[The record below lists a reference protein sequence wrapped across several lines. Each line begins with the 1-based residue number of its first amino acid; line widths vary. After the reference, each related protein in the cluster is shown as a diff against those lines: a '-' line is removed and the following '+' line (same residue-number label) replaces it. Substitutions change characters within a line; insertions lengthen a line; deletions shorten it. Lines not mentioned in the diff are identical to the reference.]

1 MLTGVI
7 LAGGQSRRMGN
18 INKALLPFSDET
30 LVQRQIQIMQVLC
43 AEIILVANDPRAF
56 LPHLG
61 NTCRIISDYIPGK
74 GPLSGMHAAFTL
86 STYTDI
92 WVVGCDMPFISSRAA
107 EFMKKQRENM
117 ECDAVVPCIQ
127 GAIHPL
133 HGIYRKS
140 CVDHI
145 SSLLNH
151 GEFRVSELLN
161 AICCETVMEDAFVEL
176 GLDLRFVLNVNTPE
190 EYGEAVQLLKR

>member
-7 LAGGQSRRMGN
+7 LAGGQGSRMGN

-92 WVVGCDMPFISSRAA
+92 WVVGCDMPFISSQAA
-107 EFMKKQRENM
+107 EFMWKLRKGCQF
-117 ECDAVVPCIQ
+117 DSVVPCIN
-127 GAIHPL
+127 GTLHPL

-140 CVDHI
+140 CVDQI
-145 SSLLNH
+145 SKLLNQ
-151 GEFRVSELLN
+151 GEYRMTELLN
-161 AICCETVMEDAFVEL
+161 ALRCNTVKEDVFVDL
-176 GLDLRFVLNVNTPE
+176 GVDLRFVMNVNTPE
-190 EYGEAVQLLKR
+190 EYEEAMQLLER

>member
-7 LAGGQSRRMGN
+7 LAGGLSRRMGN
-18 INKALLPFSDET
+18 INKGLLPFLNET
-30 LVQRQIQIMQVLC
+30 LIQRQIGIMQELC
-43 AEIILVANDPRAF
+43 AEVILVTNDPRSF

-86 STYTDI
+86 SKYTDI

-107 EFMKKQRENM
+107 EFMWKQRENM

-133 HGIYRKS
+133 HGLYRKS
-140 CVDHI
+140 CVEHI

-151 GEFRVSELLN
+151 GEFRVTELLN
-161 AICCETVMEDAFVEL
+161 AILCKTVMEDAFVEM
-176 GLDLRFVLNVNTPE
+176 GLDVRFVLNVNTPE
-190 EYGEAVQLLKR
+190 EYEEAVQLLER